1 MTATVVVRLNLLT
14 YSCALT
20 IGTTAAGP
28 AASAV
33 KAGNAPESCCLQE
46 LDQNT
51 GGETNFKD
59 HRQEGVAIEAVGH
72 EEAQTLTGR
81 TLSALRTRPLLP
93 PGLFRILNVYATNL
107 VCSIQV

>member
-1 MTATVVVRLNLLT
+1 MLSQLAQPP
-14 YSCALT
+14 
-20 IGTTAAGP
+20 GGP
-28 AASAV
+28 AAKDV
-33 KAGNAPESCCLQE
+33 KAGNAPESCCWQK
-46 LDQNT
+46 LDQKT

-59 HRQEGVAIEAVGH
+59 HRQEGVALEAVGH

-81 TLSALRTRPLLP
+81 TLSALRTRLLLP